1 MKLKS
6 VMLYA
11 LIIAFLVAFSTGCQ
25 QTTPEVEPPVEQQVV
40 PEPTPEPEPAPEP
53 EPMPEPEPV
62 VVEPEPVVETYYGKT
77 SHVVEK
83 GDCLWNI
90 SESGDVYSDPF
101 QWPVIYRA
109 NRDQIKDPDL
119 IYPNQEFEIPR
130 NVSQDE
136 IDSAVHEAKTRGPW
150 SLWDGK

>member
-6 VMLYA
+6 VLFY
-11 LIIAFLVAFSTGCQ
+11 AFLVAFLTVYSTGCQ
-25 QTTPEVEPPVEQQVV
+25 PTTPPPEEPVQQVM
-40 PEPTPEPEPAPEP
+40 PEPEPEPMVEPEP

-62 VVEPEPVVETYYGKT
+62 VMEPEPVVETSYGKT

-83 GDCLWNI
+83 GECLWTI

>member
-1 MKLKS
+1 MNLKS
-6 VMLYA
+6 VLLYA
-11 LIIAFLVAFSTGCQ
+11 LLGAFLAVYTTGCE
-25 QTTPEVEPPVEQQVV
+25 TAPEPVPTIEEPAPM
-40 PEPTPEPEPAPEP
+40 PEPTPEP
-53 EPMPEPEPV
+53 EPMPEPEP
-62 VVEPEPVVETYYGKT
+62 EPEPVVIEEEPVVETFGKT

-83 GDCLWNI
+83 GECLWTI

-101 QWPVIYRA
+101 QWPVIYKA

-130 NVSQDE
+130 NVSQQE
-136 IDSAVHEAKTRGPW
+136 IDDAVHEAKTRGPW